1 MFKKSL
7 IFSLSVFLILMIF
20 TSSVKHKTRNLEK
33 KINLVNKEIV
43 ILKKQLND
51 AETDFAYLSS
61 PEQLK
66 EYLIIL
72 RKEDYSTYDHSRIFL
87 STDEFLFNN
96 LKETKLIKKIFKW
109 KKRKITR

>member
-7 IFSLSVFLILMIF
+7 IFSLSIFLILMIF

-51 AETDFAYLSS
+51 AETDFTYLSS

-66 EYLIIL
+66 KNLIIL
-72 RKEDYSTYDHSRIFL
+72 RKQDYSTYDHSRIFL
-87 STDEFLFNN
+87 SGDEFLFNN
-96 LKETKLIKKIFKW
+96 LKETKFIKKNFKW
-109 KKRKITR
+109 KKKKITK

>member
-7 IFSLSVFLILMIF
+7 IFSLSIFLILMIF

-72 RKEDYSTYDHSRIFL
+72 RKQDYSTYDHSRIFL

-96 LKETKLIKKIFKW
+96 LKETKLIKKISK
-109 KKRKITR
+109 

>member
-1 MFKKSL
+1 
-7 IFSLSVFLILMIF
+7 MIF

-33 KINLVNKEIV
+33 KINSVNKEIL

-66 EYLIIL
+66 KHLIIL
-72 RKEDYSTYDHSRIFL
+72 KKKSYSTYDHSRMFL
-87 STDEFLFNN
+87 STDEFLFHNS
-96 LKETKLIKKIFKW
+96 KETKLIKKNFK
-109 KKRKITR
+109 

>member
-33 KINLVNKEIV
+33 KINSVNKEIV

-61 PEQLK
+61 PEKLK
-66 EYLIIL
+66 ENLIIL
-72 RKEDYSTYDHSRIFL
+72 RKQGYSIYDHSRIFL
-87 STDEFLFNN
+87 STDEFLFND
-96 LKETKLIKKIFKW
+96 LKETKLIKKIFK
-109 KKRKITR
+109 